1 MFVCR
6 EISNSAMEV
15 VMYTGFY
22 QLPTDFMKVLQGRT
36 EQQELAKKETNFFT
50 VLEGKLVAKVM
61 AILIEHGFQAFATID
76 ALVKKDSF
84 FEENFIIMDDN
95 GREALYQG
103 KFLIRTQQPD
113 DQMNVWFG
121 FLQGN
126 GFLEPF
132 SNLLKKIKDK
142 TDDRI
147 DFYSILQ
154 STDLVST
161 KTLSENEADRYENDP
176 DRVDLV
182 LRFKDI
188 PSIYGL
194 LQSQDLDMVGLMFKN
209 LLQIYGNQ
217 NHMYKLGAITKN
229 LQLALGL

>member
-1 MFVCR
+1 
-6 EISNSAMEV
+6 
-15 VMYTGFY
+15 MYTGFY
-22 QLPTDFMKVLQGRT
+22 QLPTDFMKVLQGRP
-36 EQQELAKKETNFFT
+36 EQQEMAKKETNFFT
-50 VLEGKLVAKVM
+50 VLEGKLVANVM
-61 AILIEHGFQAFATID
+61 AMLIEHGFQAFAAID

-84 FEENFIIMDDN
+84 FEENFIIIDDY

-103 KFLIRTQQPD
+103 KFLIRTRQPD

-126 GFLEPF
+126 GFMEPL

-147 DFYSILQ
+147 DLYSILQ
-154 STDLVST
+154 SIDLVST
-161 KTLSENEADRYENDP
+161 KTLSEREADQYENDP

-188 PSIYGL
+188 ASIYGL

-229 LQLALGL
+229 LQLSLGL